1 MLKMGYYDDHIH
13 NKKEQNKGRSWLL
26 PAILGSII
34 GSIII
39 LMALPVLSQ
48 TNILPY
54 DLGSQNENSGS
65 PNEDVEIQQDL
76 DGDGTFEQNLQ
87 VDVQSR
93 TTEIV
98 EEVSDSVVGV
108 VNIQNQSIFGGPTNQ
123 NSEDAPTGSGVVYK
137 ITDDNAY
144 IVTNHHVI
152 EGADSV
158 EIVFAD
164 DTQVEADIV
173 GSDVYSDLAVLRVD
187 DEYADQVIPLGQSET
202 INVGEPVLAI
212 GNPLGLQFAGSVTQ
226 GIISGKDR
234 LIPIDLTNN
243 GVVDWQAEV
252 IQTDAAINPGNSGGA
267 LVNMQGELIGIN
279 SMKIA
284 SHQLEGLGFSIP
296 IDMARPIMEELE
308 QHGVVTRSYLGIS
321 PYSLGDVAQFHW
333 DNTLNLPEEVEGGV
347 LVSSVESTSPAGQAG
362 LEQYDV
368 IVELDGEPVMNVLEL
383 RQYLYT
389 DTSPGDE
396 LTITFY
402 RNGELQEVTTTLTSQ
417 DF

>member
-1 MLKMGYYDDHIH
+1 MGYYDDHIH